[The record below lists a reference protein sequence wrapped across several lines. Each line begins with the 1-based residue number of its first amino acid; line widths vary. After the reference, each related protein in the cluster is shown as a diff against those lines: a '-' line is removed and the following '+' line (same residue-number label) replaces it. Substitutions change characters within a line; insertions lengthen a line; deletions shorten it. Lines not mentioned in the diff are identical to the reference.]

1 MDAANRFRALAV
13 RGRNRCAEAVGRPS
27 RRRGR
32 RESHW
37 CDETRHHRRPNCVRL
52 GQGAAVR
59 REEHRENAPG
69 RRAVA
74 AQWRQVRDGNYGE
87 RTGASDST
95 WRPDAGAELGSVEEH
110 GPDQTRRWRTAS
122 MLELKGISKAFGPIG
137 VARDIELTLSRGEPL
152 GVIRPNGAGKAT
164 LFNLVT
170 GMLRPDRGRIILEGK
185 DIPRMPPEARCR
197 FGLGRSFPVPLPFTH
212 LTVFENLSVAAL
224 FGAQVSEVAAVQLCG
239 EILSL
244 TGLETKANV
253 LAGSLPLL
261 DRKRLELARA
271 LATRPRILLL
281 DEIAGGLT
289 DAECHLLVE
298 TIRDI
303 RKGGVAIIWIEHVVH
318 ALLAV
323 VDRLIA
329 LDFGRIAMQGAPTDV
344 MRSKEVQAIYMGV
357 PA

>member
-1 MDAANRFRALAV
+1 MMADR
-13 RGRNRCAEAVGRPS
+13 
-27 RRRGR
+27 
-32 RESHW
+32 
-37 CDETRHHRRPNCVRL
+37 
-52 GQGAAVR
+52 
-59 REEHRENAPG
+59 
-69 RRAVA
+69 
-74 AQWRQVRDGNYGE
+74 
-87 RTGASDST
+87 
-95 WRPDAGAELGSVEEH
+95 
-110 GPDQTRRWRTAS
+110 S
-122 MLELKGISKAFGPIG
+122 MLELKGISKAFGAIV
-137 VARDIELTLSRGEPL
+137 VASDIDLTLSRGEAL
-152 GVIRPNGAGKAT
+152 GVIGPNGAGKST
-164 LFNLVT
+164 LFNLIT
-170 GMLRPDRGRIILEGK
+170 GILRPDRGRIILEDE
-185 DIPRMPPEARCR
+185 DITQMPPEARCR
-197 FGLGRSFPVPLPFTH
+197 VGLGRSFQIPLPFTH

-224 FGAQVSEVAAVQLCG
+224 FGAQVSEAEAIQLCG

-298 TIRDI
+298 TIREI
-303 RKGGVAIIWIEHVVH
+303 RKAGVAIIWIEHVVH
-318 ALLAV
+318 ALHAV

-329 LDFGRIAMQGAPTDV
+329 LDFGKIATQGAPADV